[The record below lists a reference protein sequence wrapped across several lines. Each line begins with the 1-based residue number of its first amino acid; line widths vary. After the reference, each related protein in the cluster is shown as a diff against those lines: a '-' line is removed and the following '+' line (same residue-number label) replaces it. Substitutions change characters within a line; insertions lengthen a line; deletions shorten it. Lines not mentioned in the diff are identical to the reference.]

1 MRGEFIDLSGARIYY
16 YAAGTRGAGVP
27 VVLIHGFPT
36 SSHLWG
42 ELVPLLPPGHRI
54 VVLDL
59 LGFGR
64 SDPPYKAD
72 LSLAGHASR
81 LIELFNVLGIA
92 KACVV
97 GHGLGGGVA
106 QSAATRYPDRV
117 SHLGLLN
124 AVAFDGWLSQKIKL
138 ARVFAPLTR
147 HLPAN
152 IVISEVRNALLGGYS
167 DRENGNR
174 SLDMYLRPFASDEG
188 RDALVRHLLALDS
201 RETAAIAQ
209 RLGELEAP
217 TTVIWGQRDPVLP
230 ASVGERLHQEIRGS
244 DFVCIDEARHFTP
257 EEAPRPVADAIAA
270 LLERSGPGRRTA

>member
-1 MRGEFIDLSGARIYY
+1 MRGEFLDLSGARIYY

-36 SSHLWG
+36 SSHLWS

-64 SDPPYKAD
+64 SDPPYEAD
-72 LSLAGHASR
+72 LSLAGHAGR
-81 LIELFNVLGIA
+81 LIEVFNVLGIA

-97 GHGLGGGVA
+97 GHGLGGGIA

-124 AVAFDGWLSQKIKL
+124 TIALDGWMSMKIKL

-147 HLPAN
+147 HLPAS
-152 IVISEVRNALLGGYS
+152 IIMSEVRNALLGGYS
-167 DRENGNR
+167 DRDIGNR
-174 SLDMYLRPFASDEG
+174 SLDMYLRPFATKEG
-188 RDALVRHLLALDS
+188 RDALVRHLLALDA
-201 RETAAIAQ
+201 RETVAIAE
-209 RLGELEAP
+209 RLRDMDVPAA
-217 TTVIWGQRDPVLP
+217 VIWGGRDPVLP
-230 ASVGERLHQEIRGS
+230 PLVGERLHQAIRGS
-244 DFVCIDEARHFTP
+244 SFLCIDGARHFTP
-257 EEAPRPVADAIAA
+257 EEAPHPVADALAA
-270 LLERSGPGRRTA
+270 LLERGGPGPTIE